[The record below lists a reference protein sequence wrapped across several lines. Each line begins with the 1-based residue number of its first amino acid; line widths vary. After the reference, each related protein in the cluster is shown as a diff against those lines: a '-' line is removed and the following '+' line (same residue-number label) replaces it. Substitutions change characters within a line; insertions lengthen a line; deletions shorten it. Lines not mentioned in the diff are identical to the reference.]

1 MHSTLSP
8 QLAQH
13 WSATQHEL
21 IPFLRNQYDFLT
33 PKLEQIIRT
42 LEWVR
47 IEDHLHKSYGDMG
60 RPAHD
65 RSNFARAFVAKA
77 VLGFERTRDL
87 IERLE
92 VDTRL
97 KRICGFMM
105 HKELPSES
113 TFSRVFAEFSDSKL
127 ASKAHAAMIQATLG
141 DQIIGHISRDSSAIE
156 AREHA
161 HVTAKE
167 VSAEVIATKAEKLFE
182 DAPTEITTS
191 APVVPKK
198 RPGRPKKGEVRP
210 APPLGKVA
218 EQRLKTVA
226 KMLADMPQQCD
237 IGMKK
242 NAKGFLV
249 SWKGWK
255 LHLDT
260 ADCGVVI
267 NSLVSSASM
276 HDSMAAVPLMR
287 TSSLMV
293 TYLYE
298 LMDAA
303 YCSVDIHAES
313 KALEH
318 VALIDHNP
326 RGGEKKEFAPHEAER
341 YKERSQAERTN
352 ARLKDEFGLRQIWV
366 RGFEKASCHM
376 SFAVLALTADQLMRL
391 MQ

>member
-1 MHSTLSP
+1 MNSTLSP
-8 QLAQH
+8 LLAQH
-13 WSATQHEL
+13 WSVTQHEL
-21 IPFLRNQYDFLT
+21 IPFLRNQHNFLT

-47 IEDHLHKSYGDMG
+47 VEEHLYKSYGEIG

-65 RSNFARAFVAKA
+65 RSDFARAFVAKA
-77 VLGFERTRDL
+77 VLGLERTRDL

-92 VDTRL
+92 VDARL

-113 TFSRVFAEFSDSKL
+113 TFSRVFAELSESQL
-127 ASKAHAAMIQATLG
+127 ASKAHAAMIKAALG
-141 DQIIGHISRDSSAIE
+141 DQLIGHISRDATAIE
-156 AREHA
+156 ARERA
-161 HVTAKE
+161 HTMSTTKAKE
-167 VSAEVIATKAEKLFE
+167 VVISKATELFE
-182 DAPTEITTS
+182 GRPKEVLAS
-191 APVVPKK
+191 APVVTVK
-198 RPGRPKKGEVRP
+198 RRGRPKKGEVRP
-210 APPLGKVA
+210 APALGKVA
-218 EQRLKTVA
+218 EQRQKTVVEMIA
-226 KMLADMPQQCD
+226 AMPKQCD
-237 IGMKK
+237 IGIKK
-242 NAKGFLV
+242 NAKGFMV

-267 NSLVSSASM
+267 SSLVSAASM
-276 HDSMAAVPLMR
+276 HDSMAAIPLMR
-287 TSSLMV
+287 VSSSRV
-293 TYLYE
+293 TYCYE

-303 YCSVDIHAES
+303 YSSIEIHEES
-313 KALEH
+313 TALGH

-341 YKERSQAERTN
+341 YKERAQAERTN

-366 RGFEKASCHM
+366 RGFEKASSHM